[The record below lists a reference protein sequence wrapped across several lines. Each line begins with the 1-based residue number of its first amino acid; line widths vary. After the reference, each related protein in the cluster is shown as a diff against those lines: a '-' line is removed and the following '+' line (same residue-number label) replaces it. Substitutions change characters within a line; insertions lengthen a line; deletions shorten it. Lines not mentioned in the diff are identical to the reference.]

1 MKLSQKNLY
10 FLSQCAISAALQAGD
25 IIHHYTDKPF
35 SHRLKQ
41 GADSLAAKIVTEVD
55 LLAQEKILK
64 SLSQS
69 CQVYDLAILTEESVD
84 DRSRLD
90 KDFFWCIDPLDGTL
104 YYSESEPGYSI
115 SIALVSKSGESMLG
129 VIYDPYEEKLY
140 TAIKGQ
146 NSLINQIPINRMS
159 TGDKDVVTVLC
170 DRHFLQHKVYNEFI
184 DELSHLLAQ
193 EGHHSTKILANGG
206 AVKNAMG
213 VLEHSPACYFKFP
226 KEQLGGGCLWDYAA
240 SSCFFYEGD
249 AVVTDITGNKLDL
262 NPPGSI
268 YMNHCGIVFASNQKI
283 ANSIYQ
289 LYQYRFNN

>member
-1 MKLSQKNLY
+1 MKLSQNNLDY
-10 FLSQCAISAALQAGD
+10 LSQCAISAALQAGD
-25 IIHHYTDKPF
+25 IIRYHERNHV

-84 DRSRLD
+84 DGSRLD

-104 YYSESEPGYSI
+104 YYSESEPGYSV

-129 VIYDPYEEKLY
+129 VIYDPCEEKLY

-146 NSLINQIPINRMS
+146 NSLINKIPVSSMF
-159 TGDKDVVTVLC
+159 TEDKDVVTILC
-170 DRHFLQHKVYNEFI
+170 DRHSLQHKVYNEFI
-184 DELSHLLAQ
+184 DELSLLLTK
-193 EGHHSTKILANGG
+193 EGYQSTKILANGG

-213 VLEHSPACYFKFP
+213 VLEHSPACYFKLP
-226 KEQLGGGCLWDYAA
+226 KEQSGGGVDL
-240 SSCFFYEGD
+240 
-249 AVVTDITGNKLDL
+249 VVTTAIPDQIIF
-262 NPPGSI
+262 S
-268 YMNHCGIVFASNQKI
+268 
-283 ANSIYQ
+283 
-289 LYQYRFNN
+289 